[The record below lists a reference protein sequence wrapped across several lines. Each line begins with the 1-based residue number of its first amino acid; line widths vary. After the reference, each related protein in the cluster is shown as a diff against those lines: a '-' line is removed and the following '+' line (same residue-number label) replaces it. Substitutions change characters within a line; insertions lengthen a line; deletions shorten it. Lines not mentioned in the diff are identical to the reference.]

1 VTKKKK
7 VFNIDNRKRIQDL
20 EEMVID
26 EESEGK
32 VTKKDVEE
40 AIVELGVTF
49 KLASK
54 HTSFVGVDEK
64 KPDDKFEPVMNTR

>member
-1 VTKKKK
+1 
-7 VFNIDNRKRIQDL
+7 
-20 EEMVID
+20 MVID